1 MLASNNTWSFS
12 GAVNQ
17 QTGRRCA
24 ELRRVLAG
32 ERATTGLHCVYR
44 HLEHTQAE
52 RSASLC
58 KGRVQTPQ
66 RGFFCCAYPACRCF
80 CTSATAPPPVAA
92 APLASVGVSQPSCS
106 LSAAAC
112 STSSPSLPPTCSA
125 VVVFAPPF
133 GGISGRTN
141 SGASQDMLL
150 LLWAKAKISWSCFR
164 WVRLFQDRTLAPVGS
179 SRIRLFYGV
188 AGPNCPDAV
197 ATAKHAPKPRV
208 SQSFE
213 LGLCA
218 LRTGEGFRREMVVT
232 KSCASAHDPT
242 QPLDLGVARRC
253 FRGP

>member
-24 ELRRVLAG
+24 ELRRVLVG

-141 SGASQDMLL
+141 SGASQDMVHLFGMIIRDREKIIFVVLFPMGSFVPGSHPCPCWLEPNPSLL
-150 LLWAKAKISWSCFR
+150 
-164 WVRLFQDRTLAPVGS
+164 
-179 SRIRLFYGV
+179 
-188 AGPNCPDAV
+188 
-197 ATAKHAPKPRV
+197 
-208 SQSFE
+208 
-213 LGLCA
+213 
-218 LRTGEGFRREMVVT
+218 
-232 KSCASAHDPT
+232 
-242 QPLDLGVARRC
+242 RRC
-253 FRGP
+253 WTQLP